1 MKQTILF
8 FSAVISVSLML
19 TSCKPRTRTTNQEKY
34 LRQAM
39 ISLRL
44 DDTTKSIAYSRLSP
58 DNRNAIDSILK
69 SYENATEI
77 VVTEEQYLNLPVTVN
92 TTFENGKVLHQK
104 AMYSNGTMAFEY
116 YPVKNGDI
124 VDSTLHYYPAG
135 QLYSR
140 TIVYAD
146 PSKWMFENYH
156 ENGEIRS
163 RQYRNI
169 TNGWDENGNLVSE
182 ILFEN
187 DEVVKQT
194 LFHSNGTKK
203 WESHWKSDKFHGSV
217 KEWDSLGT
225 LVRSEKYKNGVKM
238 K

>member
-1 MKQTILF
+1 VLPVI
-8 FSAVISVSLML
+8 AVILL
-19 TSCKPRTRTTNQEKY
+19 LASCKPRTRTTEQEKY
-34 LRQAM
+34 LNQAM
-39 ISLRL
+39 VFIRM
-44 DDTTKSIAYSRLSP
+44 DDSTKRIAY
-58 DNRNAIDSILK
+58 NTMTNEKRNAIDSILK
-69 SYENATEI
+69 SYQNATET
-77 VVTEEQYLNLPVTVN
+77 VVTTESYVGFNVSVTVE
-92 TTFENGKVLHQK
+92 TAIEKGKVLHQK
-104 AMYSNGTMAFEY
+104 AKYENGTMAFEY
-116 YPVKNGDI
+116 YPVRNGEI

-140 TIVYAD
+140 TIVYTD

-156 ENGEIRS
+156 ENGALRS

-194 LFHSNGTKK
+194 LFHSNGIKK
-203 WESHWKSDKFHGSV
+203 WESHWKNDKFHGAV

-225 LVRSEKYKNGVKM
+225 LVRSERYSHGDLIQKK
-238 K
+238 